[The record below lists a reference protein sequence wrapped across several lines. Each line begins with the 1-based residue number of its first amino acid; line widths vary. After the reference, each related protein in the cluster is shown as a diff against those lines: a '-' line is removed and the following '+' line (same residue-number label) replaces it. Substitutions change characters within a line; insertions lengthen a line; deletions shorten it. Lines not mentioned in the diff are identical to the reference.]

1 MKTWALPF
9 ILSTAEEMD
18 YLFSLI
24 KEPLPPCFNP
34 LSYRKRMGQAIRKVM
49 PTIEREKPELLQ
61 KLRSMGSPF
70 AELIIEVTKLS
81 KPVL

>member
-1 MKTWALPF
+1 
-9 ILSTAEEMD
+9 
-18 YLFSLI
+18 
-24 KEPLPPCFNP
+24 
-34 LSYRKRMGQAIRKVM
+34 MGQAIRKVM